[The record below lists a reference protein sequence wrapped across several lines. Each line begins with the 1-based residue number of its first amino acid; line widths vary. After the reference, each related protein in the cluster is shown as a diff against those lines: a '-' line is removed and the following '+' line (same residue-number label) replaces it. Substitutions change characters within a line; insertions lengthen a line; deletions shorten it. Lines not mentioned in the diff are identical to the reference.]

1 MMETRFWL
9 IRHAIVAKNE
19 LDRVYGNKDVPICL
33 ENLASQRAVY
43 EALAARLPRPAT
55 WFATPLSR
63 TQCTAA
69 AIFDAGY
76 PAQDLTIEP
85 GMAEQHL
92 GVLQG
97 VLRDEVSGKLLQ
109 PAPPFWPIAADEVPE
124 GGESVVQMM
133 ARVGEAMERLAQA
146 HPGQDVVIVSHG
158 GPIRC
163 AVGHAMGVGAVP
175 VLHLSVQN
183 LSLTRIDHLAAG
195 WRVGWLNAMAG
206 TNVGSTAV

>member
-1 MMETRFWL
+1 M
-9 IRHAIVAKNE
+9 
-19 LDRVYGNKDVPICL
+19 PICL

-43 EALAARLPRPAT
+43 QDLAARLPRPAT

-63 TQCTAA
+63 TQRTAA

-76 PAQDLTIEP
+76 PTQDLTIEP
-85 GMAEQHL
+85 QLAEQHL

-97 VLRDEVSGKLLQ
+97 VLRDEVAGKLRQ
-109 PAPPFWPIAADEVPE
+109 PAPPFWTIAADEVPE
-124 GGESVVQMM
+124 GGESVVHMM
-133 ARVGEAMERLAQA
+133 ERVGEAMERLARECA
-146 HPGQDVVIVSHG
+146 GTDVVIVSHG

-183 LSLTRIDHLAAG
+183 LSVTRIDHSDEG
-195 WRVGWLNAMAG
+195 WRVAWVNALAG
-206 TNVGSTAV
+206 PQWG